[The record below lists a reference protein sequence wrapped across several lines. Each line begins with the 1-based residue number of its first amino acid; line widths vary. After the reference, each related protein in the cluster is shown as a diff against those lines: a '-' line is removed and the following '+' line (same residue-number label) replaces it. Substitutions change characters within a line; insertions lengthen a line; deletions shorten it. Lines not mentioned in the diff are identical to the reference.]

1 MLAYSIDDK
10 DSFKGLIQWREEFL
24 KYADVKSEYFPF
36 IVIGN
41 KVSYFYYF
49 NVLNYKPNIKL
60 KADIDSSQRQVTP
73 EEVNYWCQEHH
84 VASFIETSSK
94 LSTNVNESFV
104 LAVRQWQKLEKSTER
119 DLRAQGDT
127 IDLTK
132 SVNMIHSRQ
141 NCCSGLGFGKNN
153 VENHDED

>member
-1 MLAYSIDDK
+1 MNL
-10 DSFKGLIQWREEFL
+10 L
-24 KYADVKSEYFPF
+24 
-36 IVIGN
+36 
-41 KVSYFYYF
+41 
-49 NVLNYKPNIKL
+49 KPNIKL

-73 EEVNYWCQEHH
+73 EEANSWCQEHH